1 MNPAIKW
8 DSWTEW
14 EDITLLKKQQSMG
27 NKWSEIAKCIPG
39 RTENSV
45 KNRFNSLAKKE
56 RTKLQEQNKASNNT
70 KADNAAD
77 LKNSMNT
84 FFKGKS
90 CTSSND
96 IWIEPL
102 IKQLLEQFENKHNE
116 EYDINKPPEVEM

>member
-1 MNPAIKW
+1 
-8 DSWTEW
+8 
-14 EDITLLKKQQSMG
+14 MG

-56 RTKLQEQNKASNNT
+56 RTKIQEQNKVSNNPR
-70 KADNAAD
+70 AESAVD
-77 LKNSMNT
+77 LKQSMTT

-90 CTSSND
+90 STSNND

-102 IKQLLEQFENKHNE
+102 IKQLMEQFCSKHSE
-116 EYDINKPPEVEM
+116 QYDIDQPPESEMQWNQLDDFK